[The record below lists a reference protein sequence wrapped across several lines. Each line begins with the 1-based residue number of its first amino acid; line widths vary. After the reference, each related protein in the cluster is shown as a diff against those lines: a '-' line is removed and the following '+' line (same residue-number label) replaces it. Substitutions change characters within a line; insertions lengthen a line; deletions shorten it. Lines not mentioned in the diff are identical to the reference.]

1 MKNYVIF
8 KRNSNYT
15 DPAEAL
21 KKIENCKIDNNNQ
34 TKQNCQNTN
43 NNSSIDAKY
52 ADLSNA
58 KVTSWSEFASWSH
71 LENTTPYW

>member
-1 MKNYVIF
+1 MKNYIIF
-8 KRNSNYT
+8 KRTSNYT
-15 DPAEAL
+15 DPSDVL

-34 TKQNCQNTN
+34 IKQNCHNTN
-43 NNSSIDAKY
+43 TSATDTKY
-52 ADLSNA
+52 ADLTHT